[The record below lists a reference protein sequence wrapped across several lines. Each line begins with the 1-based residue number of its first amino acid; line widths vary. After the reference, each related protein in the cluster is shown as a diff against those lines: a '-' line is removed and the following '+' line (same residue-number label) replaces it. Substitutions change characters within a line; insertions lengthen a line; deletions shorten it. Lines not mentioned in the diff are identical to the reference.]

1 VKSFARRVITPTLLG
16 ICATTTSSVPILHIA
31 TFCISRTGSLHFHFT
46 LQYWFS
52 CFLKKPE
59 QRSCPLN
66 AVRCVTSKS
75 GCPLHFV
82 SRGGDPLDF
91 TTVKV
96 IFDTSMRIH
105 LRSTPLLIPYSY
117 STYKCLQLLLPC
129 RSAPIRENQHHK
141 AV

>member
-1 VKSFARRVITPTLLG
+1 VKSFARRGITPTLSG
-16 ICATTTSSVPILHIA
+16 MFATTTSSVPILHIA
-31 TFCISRTGSLHFHFT
+31 TFCISYTGSLHFRFT
-46 LQYWFS
+46 SQYWFS

-75 GCPLHFV
+75 GYPLHSV

-105 LRSTPLLIPYSY
+105 FSSTPLLIPYNY
-117 STYKCLQLLLPC
+117 STYERLQLL
-129 RSAPIRENQHHK
+129 
-141 AV
+141 